1 MEFGVLT
8 DLFNRLEKVSD
19 DKAWT
24 FAMDKET
31 KEDIIQMNTVF
42 QMEQDGVDSLG
53 LPIGDG
59 YTNYT
64 IAIKKRNNQ
73 RYDHITLKDT
83 GDFYESFEIVVL
95 NDGFIINADPIKEDN
110 KLFVNYGIEILG
122 LTHENITILSDLIAT
137 KYIKYINEQLL

>member
-8 DLFNRLEKVSD
+8 DLFNRLEDVSD
-19 DKAWT
+19 NKAWA

-31 KEDIIQMNTVF
+31 KDDIIQMNTVF

-53 LPIGDG
+53 LPIGD
-59 YTNYT
+59 YSNYT

-95 NDGFIINADPIKEDN
+95 NDGFTINANPIKDEDN
-110 KLFVNYGIEILG
+110 LFSIYGVDILG
-122 LTHENITILSDLIAT
+122 LTPENMTILSDLIAT